1 MKKEIKVKWYEILSI
16 SVSCMCFIY
25 FLIYIFTKNGIF
37 PVSVYI
43 YDNLVIPLTVLIIM
57 GISFTCMGKGF
68 AKDEALAVKR
78 QTIRLLNNKRQQLVD
93 YVNLAQELTNKNSQY
108 YIDAFITKIKEDKGL
123 TDSEYWRKTDN
134 VDTD

>member
-1 MKKEIKVKWYEILSI
+1 MKKAIEVKWYELLSI
-16 SVSCMCFIY
+16 AISAICFVY
-25 FLIYIFTKNGIF
+25 FLSYIFVKSGF
-37 PVSVYI
+37 FSESMYI
-43 YDNLVIPLTVLIIM
+43 YDNWVISLIVLIIM
-57 GISFTCMGKGF
+57 GTSFTCMGKGF

-123 TDSEYWRKTDN
+123 TELD
-134 VDTD
+134 